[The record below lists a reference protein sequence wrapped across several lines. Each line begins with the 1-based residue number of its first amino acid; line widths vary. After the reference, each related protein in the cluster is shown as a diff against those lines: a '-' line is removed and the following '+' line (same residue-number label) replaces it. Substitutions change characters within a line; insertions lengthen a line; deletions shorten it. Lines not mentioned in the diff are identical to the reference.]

1 MKVEYKL
8 VGELKETLYV
18 VYELRSIS
26 GMEPEAVTLDDGTK
40 VRFTYGDYRLLLS
53 GDIAEEEYVKRNLIT
68 E

>member
-26 GMEPEAVTLDDGTK
+26 GMEPEAVTLDGGTK